1 MDDLFKAIGDPTRR
15 RILDLLRA
23 RDGRT
28 VTEIEAEIDMTRFGV
43 MKHLA
48 VLEGVGLIVPRRR

>member
-1 MDDLFKAIGDPTRR
+1 MDDIFKALGDPTRR
-15 RILDLLRA
+15 LILDLLRQ

-28 VTEIEAEIDMTRFGV
+28 VTEIEANVDMTRFGV

-48 VLEGVGLIVPRRR
+48 